1 MTELDTRFSFDQ
13 YAAPHTLC
21 QSLFDFLLEQQLTFE
36 HRLTPDLSH
45 IDSQAHTIGRPEL
58 LRVEHIQDHQ
68 FHLYYQIKW
77 QFFHGC
83 SDKSDSGVSEEKVR
97 FSLRNPGEID
107 IHFPICH
114 QRDTQDE
121 F

>member
-45 IDSQAHTIGRPEL
+45 IDSQAHTLGRPKL
-58 LRVEHIQDHQ
+58 LRVEHIQAHQ